1 MKHLQTIQKTFHI
14 FEILSR
20 VAMILSLVWA
30 GLCLAGVLCAVVWY
44 TGGTVPGDGQE
55 LVQALTSTSGLG
67 QMLGVLLSDLVTA
80 LTEGIL
86 FLMAWRYFRAEQ
98 VQGTPFTDSG
108 AEQLKRLGINTIL
121 MPLVATIL
129 SAVIYGCFD
138 LSPAGNGDNFPSVIL
153 GIALILASL
162 IFRYGAELE
171 AKTSVR

>member
-20 VAMILSLVWA
+20 VAMILSFVWA
-30 GLCLAGVLCAVVWY
+30 GFCLAGVLCAVVWY
-44 TGGTVPGDGQE
+44 TGGTVPGAGQE

-67 QMLGVLLSDLVTA
+67 QLLSDLVTA

-98 VQGTPFTDSG
+98 TQGTPFTDSG

-138 LSPAGNGDNFPSVIL
+138 LSPAGSGDNFPSVIL